1 MTTRTHHEV
10 NDAVSIV
17 VTCSDRAELDR
28 CWDALIV
35 GGGVAQACAGRI
47 DRWGLRWRIVPAQLD
62 VKMADPD
69 PVRSRRVTDAMREMI
84 ELDVATLEAAHR
96 G

>member
-1 MTTRTHHEV
+1 
-10 NDAVSIV
+10 
-17 VTCSDRAELDR
+17 
-28 CWDALIV
+28 
-35 GGGVAQACAGRI
+35 
-47 DRWGLRWRIVPAQLD
+47 
-62 VKMADPD
+62 MADPD